1 MENNEG
7 TYTCYNGENIEE
19 WTRVVQAINAIHI
32 EVFPNILTK
41 DHNQAWLGV
50 EDDFPRREYEQGI
63 LVNGILG
70 FQWIDENLEVIDF
83 TSLEAAPREEKSALE
98 IFNLTSG
105 LMRIIKERIK
115 VNKQYDKIIDKSKEI
130 KENEF
135 NNSVLIQKIK
145 YQNGNTET
153 KDRIRTVLLEKS
165 ESYDKIKSEFDE
177 ACGKFENMSQDLA
190 NIESVPYTAD
200 FNKNIFLNFH
210 IFNMEHKIDEKN
222 YKDYLIEQRFMWNE
236 VLNVL
241 DDQSVARVSHKEL
254 PKEKPEE
261 NKDRIKLKHES
272 FQLELKNYKEVA
284 GQVELELV
292 SSSLVQLKRDLK
304 EIEMLH
310 NGLQTYMRDPEMNIG
325 EPDKIYIKGIR
336 KLINN
341 LDMKIDDKENKLVKE
356 TEKMK
361 ADATANIRSLKT
373 VSLAELNGF
382 DDFLAWR
389 KSQKVL
395 NTHTNDFKKARA
407 LISTLKNKDDIEMCQ
422 GIYDYDVLMSM
433 LEDKYAHADMIIP
446 KMLQKLK
453 NLPNGTS
460 NEIMLKNISII
471 INIYEQIKSVG
482 KEALNMFDQTVIDQ
496 MKCKLTFSCQT
507 RYARYKILKSE
518 DRVEPEHLSEDE
530 DKFSVMSGVSRLE
543 KPKEAIDELTK
554 RRLEFIKFIK
564 IESRAL
570 NETLTRNDTGAKP
583 KKCLKCKNVLAQC
596 KCKGNKKREDAYNVQ
611 HTTEKKKACPVPN
624 CGATTPHLNRY
635 QKPTS
640 SLGRCPKFKEM
651 KYEDRQKLAFK
662 LKACFVCLSIGHAK
676 EDCKIKTNCYNC
688 DKDRHH
694 PLLCKQPSK
703 FSNSNEEANSA
714 EDTDARV
721 LLLATEGEVLYEK
734 AKNDNSSTR
743 KSRSTNILFDGGATC
758 NFVLNKL
765 ALELGYIGKRTELNL
780 SKVGSSKSKEQANT
794 KQYMIQILNNKNE
807 TCSIKCYGVDGWE
820 KIASDRVPLNQRILK
835 DVSKR
840 FGVPSAEMNNVSGE
854 VGLLIGA
861 RNLTYHPKRI
871 KDNGDLVLFKSMFG
885 KRYVLGG
892 QVDGNSAQNT
902 HHTAYH
908 VEISNQSYWTGD
920 QLGLNTDPKCS
931 TCLKAPP
938 CNQCKLLNHPITFKE
953 QEEGKIIR
961 NSMEFDLKKGEIR
974 VSYPYMKTIDEK
986 FSPQHSNK
994 FIAEKMAQNLKRSLT
1009 KDGLLKTYTENF
1021 LDMESRGAIR
1031 ELTNEEMTEWEANG
1045 NPINYC
1051 SHHAV
1056 LKDSKSTACRS
1067 VCNSSLKHNGTTLNL
1082 MLPKGPKAL
1091 SNLLHVLMRF
1101 RSKPYVVICD
1111 LKKAY
1116 NSIKTSVKDC
1126 HLRRLLWYR
1135 MEDLEKSNPE
1145 LRTFGMLVMAFGDTP
1160 AQAYLEYAKEEVS
1173 NFIRQEMND
1182 EDLASAIIS
1191 MSYVDDIAISLE
1203 TMKEAK
1209 EYARKLPIG
1218 FGSYGFKIKHTFI
1231 GGVKQDS
1238 EQEKSLLFGHYYD
1251 INEDKVELK
1260 FTVNFSTKRRSQRTE
1275 PNLTSSSDLSQ
1286 LIMTKRKFMSL
1297 VASQYDPLGLA
1308 SIFLAKF
1315 KIYLAYL
1322 FKNYNDWDT
1331 KLKKDDEKEAIGMV
1345 KEMINAAENSP
1356 TFERSTKPENYTMDK
1371 LIVFVDAS
1379 TVALQVVV
1387 YGLYTSQD
1395 RSQIHTSLI
1404 TAKNKIANSTV
1415 PRNELQSLVAGH
1427 RLTLNVLEALEEAE
1441 NVSEI
1446 VFLSDSTCTLDFL
1459 SNNYVTKDIYII
1471 NRIAEIR
1478 NSAKKMKCCVKYYH
1492 LPTKLNIADK
1502 GTRAECKFEFLHTKD
1517 WQHGP
1522 EFIKDLES
1530 VAELKIAVNP
1540 ESVQEE
1546 INHIESLKN
1555 QVENDNMQNKIME
1568 TFVDKI
1574 VEANPKFESVVTIL
1588 AYILIFLK
1596 KKFKRFNSLIQEE
1609 GFSATRLKSRQMLY
1623 RLAKPSLEQIKSLEK
1638 QFNIR
1643 MDDNGTFLLTRPFD
1657 IEKKTISFEYLLLD
1671 GNCKIGKS
1679 ILRAHHIHVS
1689 SVERE
1694 IASLYDDK
1702 LYVLGARKFLKK
1714 LQTSC
1719 NTCRRIRQ
1727 EVTQSKMGPSP
1738 ILQAMKGGPMSQ
1750 VVIDMWGPFTCK
1762 ISRNVTKKGY
1772 FLTTS
1777 CLYTRY
1783 TIFQLML
1790 EATADSLLM
1799 ALKQTIYQINGR
1811 LPTKIYSDSGR
1822 NILPIKGLESS
1833 AEPESG
1839 LDISTVANMMQRQG
1853 IELKTSTSAPWRQ
1866 TAAEALHR
1874 VLRLNLKRS
1883 GLTKGSKYSIP
1894 QWNYIAS
1901 FMTYQIN
1908 QRPLTIKYLNEN
1920 LLSLSPS
1927 KMIFGMSEGYS
1938 SELSMDLGS
1947 KRLFQ
1952 GLRKLE
1958 TELQEWRTYWQ
1969 HSYLQEMKKFNKFKQ
1984 TKYPLKVGSVVL
1996 ITDHL
2001 NKETGLP
2008 ALGAVVEIL
2017 SDRSFIVSY
2026 CKKPATLS
2034 KDMKITKSALM
2045 STMERP
2051 AQRLVYI
2058 TDMNNLRE
2066 EFDVDPFGTFQ
2077 GETSNASISLE
2088 NNDINKANEDL
2099 PTDADDSRGIE
2110 DIPEINESA
2119 TEISV
2124 PVLAPKTKAIK
2135 IKYQN
2140 IVPNIEDIK
2149 DIKKTKKKKY

>member
-1 MENNEG
+1 MDAEAS
-7 TYTCYNGENIEE
+7 CYNKAPSEE
-19 WTRVVQAINAIHI
+19 WTQVVQFINELSVH
-32 EVFPNILTK
+32 VFPKILLTQ
-41 DHNQAWLGV
+41 NGAWSGV
-50 EDDFPRREYEQGI
+50 VEDFPRVSYDTQICVKGIKAYE
-63 LVNGILG
+63 
-70 FQWIDENLEVIDF
+70 FIDEHQNDIDL
-83 TSLEAAPREEKSALE
+83 TKLEAAPREERSSLE
-98 IFNLTSG
+98 IYQLTKG
-105 LMRIIKERIK
+105 LMKIIIQRIK
-115 VNKQYDKIIDKSKEI
+115 VYKQYQQVLDDSQQLLK
-130 KENEF
+130 NEY
-135 NNSVLIQKIK
+135 NNNVLYNKIK
-145 YQNGNTET
+145 LQNADKEERAIITCELMR
-153 KDRIRTVLLEKS
+153 KY
-165 ESYDKIKSEFDE
+165 ESYDK
-177 ACGKFENMSQDLA
+177 ACTKFKESCVIFESLSNNLIATENHK
-190 NIESVPYTAD
+190 
-200 FNKNIFLNFH
+200 NKNAYLNFEVFKGMFA
-210 IFNMEHKIDEKN
+210 IGGKN
-222 YKDYLIEQRFMWNE
+222 
-236 VLNVL
+236 
-241 DDQSVARVSHKEL
+241 HKEYL
-254 PKEKPEE
+254 DEQNSLFNSLLKYIFAIGGTATPEAPETERDQPKNE
-261 NKDRIKLKHES
+261 NKMLKFQHELA
-272 FQLELKNYKEVA
+272 QYKEDINYID
-284 GQVELELV
+284 LEICTSTLT
-292 SSSLVQLKRDLK
+292 QLKRYLREVEDINNSLQSYVKDEQLKDKISSEDKLYIRNIRKTIDNLDTQIEEKEADKLK
-304 EIEMLH
+304 EAEQH
-310 NGLQTYMRDPEMNIG
+310 R
-325 EPDKIYIKGIR
+325 
-336 KLINN
+336 
-341 LDMKIDDKENKLVKE
+341 
-356 TEKMK
+356 
-361 ADATANIRSLKT
+361 ADAQANIKSLKAVNLT
-373 VSLAELNGF
+373 PLTGF
-382 DDFLAWR
+382 DDYLSWR

-395 NTHTNDFKKARA
+395 NTHTSPFKKAQA
-407 LISTLKNKDDIEMCQ
+407 LINTLKNQDDIEMCQ

-765 ALELGYIGKRTELNL
+765 ALELGYIGKPTELNL

-994 FIAEKMAQNLKRSLT
+994 FIAEKMAQNLRRSLT

-1126 HLRRLLWYR
+1126 HLIL
-1135 MEDLEKSNPE
+1135 
-1145 LRTFGMLVMAFGDTP
+1145 
-1160 AQAYLEYAKEEVS
+1160 
-1173 NFIRQEMND
+1173 NFPPI
-1182 EDLASAIIS
+1182 LYSILF
-1191 MSYVDDIAISLE
+1191 AISFF
-1203 TMKEAK
+1203 AK
-1209 EYARKLPIG
+1209 
-1218 FGSYGFKIKHTFI
+1218 
-1231 GGVKQDS
+1231 
-1238 EQEKSLLFGHYYD
+1238 LF
-1251 INEDKVELK
+1251 
-1260 FTVNFSTKRRSQRTE
+1260 
-1275 PNLTSSSDLSQ
+1275 
-1286 LIMTKRKFMSL
+1286 M
-1297 VASQYDPLGLA
+1297 
-1308 SIFLAKF
+1308 IF
-1315 KIYLAYL
+1315 
-1322 FKNYNDWDT
+1322 
-1331 KLKKDDEKEAIGMV
+1331 
-1345 KEMINAAENSP
+1345 
-1356 TFERSTKPENYTMDK
+1356 
-1371 LIVFVDAS
+1371 
-1379 TVALQVVV
+1379 
-1387 YGLYTSQD
+1387 
-1395 RSQIHTSLI
+1395 
-1404 TAKNKIANSTV
+1404 
-1415 PRNELQSLVAGH
+1415 
-1427 RLTLNVLEALEEAE
+1427 
-1441 NVSEI
+1441 
-1446 VFLSDSTCTLDFL
+1446 
-1459 SNNYVTKDIYII
+1459 
-1471 NRIAEIR
+1471 
-1478 NSAKKMKCCVKYYH
+1478 
-1492 LPTKLNIADK
+1492 
-1502 GTRAECKFEFLHTKD
+1502 
-1517 WQHGP
+1517 
-1522 EFIKDLES
+1522 
-1530 VAELKIAVNP
+1530 
-1540 ESVQEE
+1540 
-1546 INHIESLKN
+1546 
-1555 QVENDNMQNKIME
+1555 
-1568 TFVDKI
+1568 
-1574 VEANPKFESVVTIL
+1574 
-1588 AYILIFLK
+1588 
-1596 KKFKRFNSLIQEE
+1596 
-1609 GFSATRLKSRQMLY
+1609 
-1623 RLAKPSLEQIKSLEK
+1623 
-1638 QFNIR
+1638 
-1643 MDDNGTFLLTRPFD
+1643 
-1657 IEKKTISFEYLLLD
+1657 
-1671 GNCKIGKS
+1671 
-1679 ILRAHHIHVS
+1679 
-1689 SVERE
+1689 
-1694 IASLYDDK
+1694 
-1702 LYVLGARKFLKK
+1702 
-1714 LQTSC
+1714 
-1719 NTCRRIRQ
+1719 
-1727 EVTQSKMGPSP
+1727 
-1738 ILQAMKGGPMSQ
+1738 
-1750 VVIDMWGPFTCK
+1750 
-1762 ISRNVTKKGY
+1762 
-1772 FLTTS
+1772 
-1777 CLYTRY
+1777 
-1783 TIFQLML
+1783 
-1790 EATADSLLM
+1790 
-1799 ALKQTIYQINGR
+1799 
-1811 LPTKIYSDSGR
+1811 
-1822 NILPIKGLESS
+1822 
-1833 AEPESG
+1833 
-1839 LDISTVANMMQRQG
+1839 
-1853 IELKTSTSAPWRQ
+1853 
-1866 TAAEALHR
+1866 
-1874 VLRLNLKRS
+1874 
-1883 GLTKGSKYSIP
+1883 
-1894 QWNYIAS
+1894 
-1901 FMTYQIN
+1901 
-1908 QRPLTIKYLNEN
+1908 IKYL
-1920 LLSLSPS
+1920 
-1927 KMIFGMSEGYS
+1927 K
-1938 SELSMDLGS
+1938 
-1947 KRLFQ
+1947 
-1952 GLRKLE
+1952 
-1958 TELQEWRTYWQ
+1958 
-1969 HSYLQEMKKFNKFKQ
+1969 
-1984 TKYPLKVGSVVL
+1984 
-1996 ITDHL
+1996 
-2001 NKETGLP
+2001 
-2008 ALGAVVEIL
+2008 
-2017 SDRSFIVSY
+2017 
-2026 CKKPATLS
+2026 
-2034 KDMKITKSALM
+2034 
-2045 STMERP
+2045 
-2051 AQRLVYI
+2051 
-2058 TDMNNLRE
+2058 
-2066 EFDVDPFGTFQ
+2066 
-2077 GETSNASISLE
+2077 
-2088 NNDINKANEDL
+2088 
-2099 PTDADDSRGIE
+2099 
-2110 DIPEINESA
+2110 
-2119 TEISV
+2119 
-2124 PVLAPKTKAIK
+2124 
-2135 IKYQN
+2135 
-2140 IVPNIEDIK
+2140 
-2149 DIKKTKKKKY
+2149 